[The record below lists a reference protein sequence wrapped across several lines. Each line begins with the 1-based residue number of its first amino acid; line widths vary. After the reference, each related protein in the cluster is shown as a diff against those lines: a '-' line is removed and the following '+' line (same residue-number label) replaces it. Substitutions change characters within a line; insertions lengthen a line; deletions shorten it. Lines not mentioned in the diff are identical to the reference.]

1 MRTLLLTLSLVPLF
15 FQAYSQQVEVVSIS
29 TNDRIF
35 TGTIDDTYPITLY
48 LKAVKQSEY
57 NGHIQAL
64 TGWYSYDK
72 IGTPIPL
79 AGIIGQGLHL
89 VSSNDQQVLDQMLN
103 FQYETDEGLASLGNR
118 IFELAEKVTLIKN
131 VTERFELSNKGDQI
145 LGFWYGNEKS
155 LKVELHADDYRVSKT
170 THYLKH
176 ANGDYF
182 DLSYFGIPGRAYCEV
197 IASANNGQNILL
209 DYGFQANLNYM
220 GRCGAAENR
229 GKIGLV
235 FNEKYELK
243 KSSFVIFEDCY
254 RDIYTFKENKV
265 SESITDYEIEHFENS
280 EQPIYF
286 KCTVNLEKAT
296 ITRK

>member
-1 MRTLLLTLSLVPLF
+1 MRNVLLFITLTLISI
-15 FQAYSQQVEVVSIS
+15 QAKPQQVEIVSIS

-35 TGTIDDTYPITLY
+35 SGTIDDTYPITLY
-48 LKAVKQSEY
+48 LKIAKQSEY

-72 IGTPIPL
+72 VGTPIPL
-79 AGIIGQGLHL
+79 AGMIGQRLHL
-89 VSSNDQQVLDQMLN
+89 VSSNNQQVLDQMLN
-103 FQYETDEGLASLGNR
+103 FEYETDQGLTSLDNR
-118 IFELAEKVTLIKN
+118 IFEIAEKMTQIKN
-131 VTERFELSNKGDQI
+131 ITERFELSYEGDQI
-145 LGFWYGNEKS
+145 LGFWHGNDKS
-155 LKVELHADDYRVSKT
+155 LKVELHADDYRISKT

-182 DLSYFGIPGRAYCEV
+182 DLSFLGIPGRAFWEV
-197 IASANNGQNILL
+197 TASSDNGQNVVL

-254 RDIYTFKENKV
+254 RAIYTHKEKKV

-280 EQPIYF
+280 EQPIYI
-286 KCTVNLEKAT
+286 KCTVDLEKAT
-296 ITRK
+296 ISRK